1 MTIGVKGF
9 GMGAIR
15 VGVGGWSF
23 APWRETFYPAS
34 VKRAD
39 ELAYAS
45 RALTSIEINGTFYRT
60 QTPSV
65 FRSWRAA
72 APDGF
77 VFAVKAPRAATY
89 VGDVGRAG
97 QAVERFLGSGVTEL
111 GDGLGPILWQF
122 AGTRKFDEAGFGA
135 FLDLLPAERDGV
147 RLRHVIEMRHAT
159 ASAPRFAGMLAER
172 GVALALIERP
182 GETMREELTADFAY
196 LRLESS
202 VDEERAGYPEAAIS
216 EWAER
221 LKGMALEREVF
232 AYVISGAKHRNPAA
246 AQALIGAL
254 QQ

>member
-1 MTIGVKGF
+1 
-9 GMGAIR
+9 MGAIR

-23 APWRETFYPAS
+23 APWRDTFYPPT

-60 QTPSV
+60 QTPAV

-97 QAVERFLGSGVTEL
+97 EAVARFLASGVTEL
-111 GDGLGPILWQF
+111 GAGLGPILWQF
-122 AGTRKFDEAGFGA
+122 AGTRKFDEAGLSA

-147 RLRHVIEMRHAT
+147 RLRHVIEMRHAS
-159 ASAPRFAGMLAER
+159 ASVPRFAQLLGER

-182 GETMREELTADFAY
+182 GEPMRDELTADFAY

-202 VDEERAGYPEAAIS
+202 VDEEAAGYPAAAIS
-216 EWAER
+216 GWAER
-221 LKGMALEREVF
+221 LGEMGRERDVF

-254 QQ
+254 GR